1 MWRVLIAVFAAL
13 AFVVATAAPTSM
25 VLAQTKAETKVEKK
39 AVAKKEPSPAQ
50 KAQQNKFR
58 DCAKKWSEVKKEK
71 GVKGRKAYRAHMS
84 ECLKK
89 DKGKEPE
96 KKK

>member
-1 MWRVLIAVFAAL
+1 
-13 AFVVATAAPTSM
+13 M
-25 VLAQTKAETKVEKK
+25 VLAETKAETKAEKK

-50 KAQQNKFR
+50 KAQQDKFR

-84 ECLKK
+84 ECLKGSATK
-89 DKGKEPE
+89 KEEKKEE
-96 KKK
+96 KKKEEKKKKAA